1 VANRVI
7 KDSIWRS
14 KTLARLKSYHQ
25 DQWSRWL
32 LMCDDWGCFN
42 ADADI
47 IKGTAYPKRKETTN
61 QIKDTRDSF
70 YSNGMLLVWE
80 DAAGQEW
87 GYAVSWDTHQFCNST
102 GVDEKGKYTKHRRKT
117 PEPPQDKVLQYIKKY
132 CDKFRQVSTK
142 SLKPNPNPIPN
153 PNPKPDNISEQN
165 KVLLDAFSESLR
177 ININTYLDRVR
188 LSNKSKVITQGRINT
203 LLTEL
208 SKTREHFKNDVDFE
222 YALEQAI
229 SRDAC
234 NIGYITAIMKN
245 RQTQKPK
252 PKIEKN
258 YDSLI
263 ESKLNKIAT
272 KDMIKDLM
280 REIPENLWWKIKEY
294 LKKRYPA
301 GGKCYPEAER
311 EMMKCLK

>member
-1 VANRVI
+1 MASPQIQHGYLKVANELAKRFA
-7 KDSIWRS
+7 
-14 KTLARLKSYHQ
+14 TLHLSGN
-25 DQWSRWL
+25 QWSIMWVVI
-32 LMCDDWGCFN
+32 F
-42 ADADI
+42 
-47 IKGTAYPKRKETTN
+47 
-61 QIKDTRDSF
+61 
-70 YSNGMLLVWE
+70 
-80 DAAGQEW
+80 
-87 GYAVSWDTHQFCNST
+87 
-102 GVDEKGKYTKHRRKT
+102 KT
-117 PEPPQDKVLQYIKKY
+117 YGWNKK
-132 CDKFRQVSTK
+132 Q
-142 SLKPNPNPIPN
+142 
-153 PNPKPDNISEQN
+153 DNISLTQFSKSTGLSRPTVVRNRDKLVRYGVLGSKIDTSGITTYWIIKDYDKWNPSGKIDTSSNFATRGSSKTRKKVVANLLHTKDIITKDTIKN
-165 KVLLDAFSESLR
+165 KDLLDSFGEPLR
-177 ININTYLDRVR
+177 LNINTYLDRVR